1 MPISPNQGST
11 GGGTP
16 VTITGTNLSG
26 TTAVRFG
33 SKPATNVTNVSPTQV
48 TALSPSGAG
57 SVGVTVTTPGG
68 TSNPI
73 PFFYVSAPF
82 KSSLGPTSGTLAGGN
97 TVTINGV
104 GLATATGVSFG
115 ANTATPTVVSDTQ
128 LTVTV
133 PAGAAA
139 GPVGVS
145 VTTAGGTNNGLSY
158 TYVDAPTVAT
168 VVPAS
173 GPASGGTGVTIT
185 GTNLDSTESVTFD
198 GTPAPFSVVNSTTV
212 SAVTPPGT
220 VGAVDVVVANP
231 AGSDTAGG
239 AYTYVAGPGI

>member
-11 GGGTP
+11 GGGTL

-26 TTAVRFG
+26 TTAVTFG
-33 SKPATNVTNVSPTQV
+33 TKPASGITNVSPTQV
-48 TALSPSGAG
+48 TAVSPSGAG
-57 SVGVTVTTPGG
+57 TVGVTVTTPGG
-68 TSNPI
+68 TSNPV
-73 PFFYVSAPF
+73 PFFYVGAPF
-82 KSSLGPTSGTLAGGN
+82 KSSVGPVSGPLAGGN
-97 TVTINGV
+97 TVTVNGV

-128 LTVTV
+128 LTVVV

-158 TYVDAPTVAT
+158 TYVDVPTVTT
-168 VVPAS
+168 VAPAS
-173 GPASGGTGVTIT
+173 GPTSGGTGVTIT
-185 GTNLDSTESVTFD
+185 GTNLDTAESVTFD
-198 GTPAPFSVVNSTTV
+198 GTPAPFSVVNATTV
-212 SAVTPPGT
+212 SAVTPPGSAGT
-220 VGAVDVVVANP
+220 VDVVVTNA
-231 AGSDTAGG
+231 AGSATAAD